1 MVMLP
6 MQSIS
11 GDCLHHQHAWC
22 AMTAMFGASAAK
34 VQCLLISSRDSGGP
48 WDGKFASQGTTLPHH
63 LKYQDFCTLLEW
75 EMVWGDQYVG
85 NVLNYSLQS
94 YYQLLLLP
102 HRKSSYHNIIIYTL
116 L

>member
-1 MVMLP
+1 
-6 MQSIS
+6 
-11 GDCLHHQHAWC
+11 
-22 AMTAMFGASAAK
+22 MTAMFGASAAK

-48 WDGKFASQGTTLPHH
+48 RDGKFASQGTTLPHL

-75 EMVWGDQYVG
+75 EMVGGDQYVG
-85 NVLNYSLQS
+85 AS